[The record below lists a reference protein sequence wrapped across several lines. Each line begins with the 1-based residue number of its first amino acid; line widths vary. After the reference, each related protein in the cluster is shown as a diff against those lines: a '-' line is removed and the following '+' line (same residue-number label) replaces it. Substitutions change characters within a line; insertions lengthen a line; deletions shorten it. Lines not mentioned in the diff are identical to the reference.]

1 MIPFEEALLTVL
13 REVPASR
20 KVACALQEALGCVL
34 ASPVRV
40 KDDHPGFHQSAMDG
54 YAFAYAAWDKK
65 SPLSVKA
72 VVAAGDST
80 NVRLRKGEAAMVFT
94 GAKIPAGAD
103 TVVIREKVSV
113 MGDVLHIH
121 DSALLAGAN
130 VRLRG
135 SHMRRGSV
143 ALPAGHSLNA
153 PSMAFLAAMGA
164 AQVKIH
170 DRPRVAVIVTGNELV
185 PPGERLRSGQVYECN
200 SIGLQAALEDL
211 PVVVT
216 HVMHCRDVPR
226 EMLKALRKAA
236 ASADMVL
243 FTGGVSAGDHDYV
256 GEVLTDFGVK
266 KVFHK
271 VRQKPGKPVWFGRK
285 GKQLF
290 FGLPGNPAS
299 VLTCFYTLVRPAL
312 QKWAGEAVRE
322 PVCLKLEQPYTGKAG
337 MTMILKAKAGEQSVR
352 ILGSQESY
360 KLDAFAHA
368 NALVLLGPEQDCLK
382 AGENV
387 QVIRL

>member
-1 MIPFEEALLTVL
+1 MIPFEDALQKVL
-13 REVPASR
+13 SEVPVSR
-20 KVACALQEALGCVL
+20 KVSCSLQEALGCVL
-34 ASPVRV
+34 ASPVKV

-54 YAFAYAAWDKK
+54 FAFAYAAWDKV

-72 VVAAGDST
+72 VIAAGDSA

-94 GAKIPAGAD
+94 GAKIPTGAD
-103 TVVIREKVSV
+103 TVVIREKVSLK
-113 MGDVLHIH
+113 GDMLQIL
-121 DSALLAGAN
+121 DNALLAGAN

-135 SHMRRGSV
+135 SHMRRGSI
-143 ALPAGHSLNA
+143 ALPAGHALNA
-153 PSMAFLAAMGA
+153 PSIAFLAAMGVP
-164 AQVKIH
+164 QVKIH

-200 SIGLQAALEDL
+200 SFGLQAAMEGL

-216 HVMHCRDVPR
+216 HVLHCRDVPR

-266 KVFHK
+266 KIFHK

-312 QKWAGEAVRE
+312 QKWSGLGVRE
-322 PVCLKLEQPYTGKAG
+322 PLCLKLEQSYTGKAG
-337 MTMILKAKAGEQSVR
+337 MTMILKAQASDQSVR

-382 AGENV
+382 AGEHV